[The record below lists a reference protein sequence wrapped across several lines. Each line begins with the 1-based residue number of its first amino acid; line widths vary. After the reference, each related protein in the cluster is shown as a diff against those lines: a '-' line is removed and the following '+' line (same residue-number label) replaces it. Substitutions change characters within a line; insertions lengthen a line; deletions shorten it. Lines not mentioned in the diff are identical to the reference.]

1 MNIEQLSSTVFENRV
16 LHRISKFDFDRAEF
30 YNNTLFVETTNSA
43 ACDIFLELYN
53 TDLGHGKYAIE
64 MSCSGGEYAY
74 DFVG

>member
-1 MNIEQLSSTVFENRV
+1 MKAAQSTDARFENRV
-16 LHRISKFDFDRAEF
+16 LHRISKFEFDRAEF
-30 YNNTLFVETTNSA
+30 YNNTLFVETTSSA